1 MNIFRDILIC
11 GRTHD
16 QRADAPKTASGS
28 SIRLNVVES
37 GSIVS
42 HSRAGGNLFAFGFKH
57 IKWIPAFAG
66 MARKSKYLHGFIKPI
81 TNVFHCTVILL
92 LMLTCIN
99 RAFASIDFVASEIDT
114 GENRQGYWNGDMN
127 GDGLQDIIIATWSEA
142 NGREFLIY
150 TQETSGNF
158 SGAPWRRI
166 EIKKD
171 IVAFALADL
180 RTDPG
185 SEFLLFTGSACYSLS
200 CIKEGYTGNL
210 KKLFEFELIKSVPDK
225 KAIDFLG
232 ALSDLNS
239 DSLVD
244 ILIPGQK
251 NYFLF
256 KGQPDEGFSKPLI
269 LPEAKI
275 ILKKSKQGQNNLSI
289 GPAGVSAGGQALYA
303 NLLISKLQPETLKYP
318 VHPPILNSRNW
329 IPGVS
334 TGRFNSD
341 ELHDFIYLDD
351 IESDNKKRVNVVYQ
365 LKTDELPSVPS
376 WQGELTLYDTIK
388 MMEVNGDRLM
398 DIITVKMSGLNSILY
413 IFLNKEGRFVFD
425 KPDHIIKLTG
435 ILSDFEAIDLNLDGY
450 PELIINTYYVSPLK
464 AVSSGSVERR
474 LLIFKGRNRGEEKT
488 LFDRTPAFT
497 YDENFTA
504 TNFKALT
511 GERSFSGDFDGDGVN
526 DVISI
531 DNNGALNA
539 NRINRD
545 LKLEA
550 EPLFRFSPVHFITGK
565 TLVRLNQDNRTD
577 IILEHQQG
585 LSLILSRKGALQ

>member
-1 MNIFRDILIC
+1 M
-11 GRTHD
+11 
-16 QRADAPKTASGS
+16 
-28 SIRLNVVES
+28 
-37 GSIVS
+37 
-42 HSRAGGNLFAFGFKH
+42 
-57 IKWIPAFAG
+57 
-66 MARKSKYLHGFIKPI
+66 M
-81 TNVFHCTVILL
+81 ILL
-92 LMLTCIN
+92 LMLFFIHAN
-99 RAFASIDFVASEIDT
+99 SSLASVDFVSSEIDT
-114 GENRQGYWNGDMN
+114 GDNRQGYWNGDMN

-200 CIKEGYTGNL
+200 CAKEGYSGNL

-256 KGQPDEGFSKPLI
+256 KGQPDEGFSKPFM

-303 NLLISKLQPETLKYP
+303 NLLITKLQPETLKNP

-351 IESDNKKRVNVVYQ
+351 IESDNKNTKRVNIVYQ
-365 LKTDELPSVPS
+365 SKTDELPFAPR

-398 DIITVKMSGLNSILY
+398 DIITVKMNGLNSTLY

-425 KPDHIIKLTG
+425 NPDHIIKLTS

-450 PELIINTYYVSPLK
+450 PELIINAYSASPVK

-474 LLIFKGRNRGEEKT
+474 LLIFKGRKMGEEKT

-497 YDENFTA
+497 YEENFTA

-531 DNNGALNA
+531 DNNGALTA

-550 EPLFRFSPVHFITGK
+550 EPFFYFTPVHFITGK

-585 LSLILSRKGALQ
+585 LSLILSRKGALK

>member
-1 MNIFRDILIC
+1 MHTFCNIAYGRLAPVIANRDL
-11 GRTHD
+11 R
-16 QRADAPKTASGS
+16 QYPS
-28 SIRLNVVES
+28 
-37 GSIVS
+37 
-42 HSRAGGNLFAFGFKH
+42 
-57 IKWIPAFAG
+57 
-66 MARKSKYLHGFIKPI
+66 LHMM
-81 TNVFHCTVILL
+81 ILL
-92 LMLTCIN
+92 LMLFFIHAN
-99 RAFASIDFVASEIDT
+99 SSLASVDFVSSEIDT
-114 GENRQGYWNGDMN
+114 GDNRQGYWNGDMN

-200 CIKEGYTGNL
+200 CAKEGYSGNL

-256 KGQPDEGFSKPLI
+256 KGQPDEGFSKPFI

-303 NLLISKLQPETLKYP
+303 NLLISKLQPETLKNP

-334 TGRFNSD
+334 IGRFNSD

-351 IESDNKKRVNVVYQ
+351 IESDNKNTKRVNIVYQ
-365 LKTDELPSVPS
+365 SKSDTLPFAPG

-388 MMEVNGDRLM
+388 MMEVDGDHLM
-398 DIITVKMSGLNSILY
+398 DIITVKMNGLNSTVY
-413 IFLNKEGRFVFD
+413 IFLNKEGRFIFD
-425 KPDHIIKLTG
+425 TPDHIIKLTG
-435 ILSDFEAIDLNLDGY
+435 ISSDFEAIDLNLDGY
-450 PELIINTYYVSPLK
+450 PELIINAYSASPVK

-474 LLIFKGRNRGEEKT
+474 LLIFKGRKMGEEKT

-497 YDENFTA
+497 YEENFTA

-531 DNNGALNA
+531 DNNGALTA

-550 EPLFRFSPVHFITGK
+550 EPFFYFTPVHFITGK

-585 LSLILSRKGALQ
+585 LSLILSRKGALK

>member
-1 MNIFRDILIC
+1 MYKLKITAYRRTPRIVHRDLRQGQPLRIML
-11 GRTHD
+11 
-16 QRADAPKTASGS
+16 
-28 SIRLNVVES
+28 
-37 GSIVS
+37 
-42 HSRAGGNLFAFGFKH
+42 
-57 IKWIPAFAG
+57 
-66 MARKSKYLHGFIKPI
+66 
-81 TNVFHCTVILL
+81 ILL
-92 LMLTCIN
+92 FLLLFIHAN
-99 RAFASIDFVASEIDT
+99 SSLASVDFVSSEIDT
-114 GENRQGYWNGDMN
+114 GDNRQGYWNGDMN

-180 RTDPG
+180 PPDPG
-185 SEFLLFTGSACYSLS
+185 SEFLFFTGSACYSLS
-200 CIKEGYTGNL
+200 CAKEGYSGNL

-232 ALSDLNS
+232 ALSDLNN
-239 DSLVD
+239 DSLID
-244 ILIPGQK
+244 LLIPGQK
-251 NYFLF
+251 NYVLF

-289 GPAGVSAGGQALYA
+289 GATGVSAGGQALYA
-303 NLLISKLQPETLKYP
+303 NLLISKLQPETLKNP

-351 IESDNKKRVNVVYQ
+351 IESDNKNTKRVNIVYQ
-365 LKTDELPSVPS
+365 SKTDELPSVPS

-413 IFLNKEGRFVFD
+413 IFLNKEGKFVFD

-450 PELIINTYYVSPLK
+450 PELIINTYSASPVK
-464 AVSSGSVERR
+464 VVSSGSVERR
-474 LLIFKGRNRGEEKT
+474 FFIFRGRKMGEEKT
-488 LFDRTPAFT
+488 LFDRTPTFT
-497 YDENFTA
+497 YEEYFTA

-511 GERSFSGDFDGDGVN
+511 GERSFSGDYDGDGVN

-550 EPLFRFSPVHFITGK
+550 EPLFRYTPVHFITGK

-577 IILEHQQG
+577 IILEHQQS